1 MKQLKVRW
9 LQMQWIAEANGIERC
24 SLFFVGRNSAA
35 GYRYETASA
44 VFFVGCSL
52 ALSGRLSFVPKASLE

>member
-1 MKQLKVRW
+1 
-9 LQMQWIAEANGIERC
+9 MQWIAEENGIERC

-44 VFFVGCSL
+44 VFFVECSL